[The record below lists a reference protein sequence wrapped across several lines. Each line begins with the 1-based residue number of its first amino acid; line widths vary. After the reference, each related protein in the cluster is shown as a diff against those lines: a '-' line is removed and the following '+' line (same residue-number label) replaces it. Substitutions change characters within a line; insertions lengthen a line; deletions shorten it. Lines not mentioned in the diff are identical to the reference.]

1 MKIANE
7 FVSIRT
13 LNAHGRLSILY
24 LLLTLH
30 LLPQVPCY
38 KIKPPRIIMCRM
50 GMRYICLFCWL
61 FRSLSVLK
69 KSHDIE
75 MFEMNV
81 CSTLSN
87 SDKKKVLFLFHI
99 LQPSYYR
106 RLQIT
111 ICFWV
116 WHCHGWLLHRADALR
131 ATYRK
136 YKSSF
141 LNSVDSSWLTSHLR
155 YSHIILYFS
164 LIDFY
169 GQVIVYLKKNWG
181 RWIRIWHSF
190 NSFKS
195 LGDAAAYFFV
205 HSSIKLKTWI
215 QRFSRALS
223 SIVAFFSLK
232 KIHWGR

>member
-1 MKIANE
+1 MPYGHAI
-7 FVSIRT
+7 
-13 LNAHGRLSILY
+13 HLSIL
-24 LLLTLH
+24 LTFSESFCSKEIAWH
-30 LLPQVPCY
+30 RDVRNERMQYVVKQWQEESFIFIPHPS
-38 KIKPPRIIMCRM
+38 PIM
-50 GMRYICLFCWL
+50 
-61 FRSLSVLK
+61 RS
-69 KSHDIE
+69 
-75 MFEMNV
+75 F
-81 CSTLSN
+81 TG
-87 SDKKKVLFLFHI
+87 
-99 LQPSYYR
+99 YYR